1 MEQRATVRAAVAVD
15 RAPEQVFAYLAD
27 VSRHGQ
33 WSPKRLRIADLP
45 ADGELVVGTT
55 FTSYG
60 HLPGRPEHR
69 NDVRV
74 TELDPPRRL
83 VLESTDASGTYRST
97 FVVTP
102 RGSGSTVLRE
112 LELPRPDGLLG
123 LTLPLFLR
131 RVLGRDLAKGLGNL
145 ATRLAAE
152 PRR

>member
-15 RAPEQVFAYLAD
+15 RPPEQVFAYVAD

-33 WSPKRLRIADLP
+33 WSPKKLRVTDLP
-45 ADGELVVGTT
+45 ADGELTVGTT

-74 TELDPPRRL
+74 LELDPPRRL

-97 FVVTP
+97 FEVAP
-102 RGSGSTVLRE
+102 NGSGSTVVRE
-112 LELPRPDGLLG
+112 LEMPRPGGLLG

-131 RVLGRDLAKGLGNL
+131 RVLGRDLDKGLRNL

-152 PRR
+152 PRA